1 MLAKKPQPQPPEP
14 KHSFRMS
21 PKDGMEAHGFGLIV
35 AGLVVISFGLLA
47 WVAGAANFFSMLSA
61 MVTR

>member
-1 MLAKKPQPQPPEP
+1 
-14 KHSFRMS
+14 
-21 PKDGMEAHGFGLIV
+21 MEAHGFGLIV